1 MTDPSTSPSPT
12 APKGAAARLLG
23 LWFGTAL
30 WKRILLALVLGVAAG
45 LVLQDRAADIKWM
58 GDAFVRLIR
67 MLVVPLIFVTI
78 VAGVAAM
85 AEPRR
90 LGAIGV
96 KTIGLYFGLML
107 VASALGLLIGTILQP
122 GLGVDLSAAVPIV
135 AGAPPPSFGET
146 LMNIIPLNPIA
157 AMGSGDVLAVIF
169 FALLV
174 GIGILVVGEAAA
186 PLRKVF
192 DAGSAVMLQITYFV
206 MEMAPFGVFA
216 LIAWVTGTSGPA
228 AFVSVFKLALCVV
241 IGCTIQTLLVH
252 GGLIR
257 LLARLPARPFFRDVT
272 DAVVVAFTTSSSS
285 ATLPAAM
292 RVAQRNLGVSPMVA
306 STTLPIGVTLSMDG
320 TALYVALLAMF
331 SAQVFGIDLTAADY
345 LMVVLT
351 TTLVAIG
358 TAPVPSASLFILAA
372 VLSVIGINAE
382 QTALIVGFILP
393 FDRPLDMMRTVPNC
407 TSDLSVAVVVA
418 RSEGELDEPSYLA
431 RPVE

>member
-1 MTDPSTSPSPT
+1 MNDPSPP
-12 APKGAAARLLG
+12 APAAARKGPVSRALA

-30 WKRILLALVLGVAAG
+30 WKRILLGLVLGVVAG
-45 LVLQDRAADIKWM
+45 LVLQERAADLKWL

-67 MLVVPLIFVTI
+67 MLVIPLVFVTI

-90 LGAIGV
+90 LGAIGL

-107 VASALGLLIGTILQP
+107 IASALGLVIGTVLQP
-122 GLGVDLSAAVPIV
+122 GLGVDLSAAIPVV
-135 AGAPPPSFGET
+135 TGTPPPTFGQT

-174 GIGILVVGEAAA
+174 GIGILVVGEAAR
-186 PLRKVF
+186 PLRAVF

-241 IGCTIQTLLVH
+241 IGCAIQTLVVH

-257 LLARLPARPFFRDVT
+257 LLARLPVRPFFRDVT
-272 DAVVVAFTTSSSS
+272 DAIVVAFTTSSSS
-285 ATLPAAM
+285 ATLPVAM
-292 RVAQRNLGVSPMVA
+292 RVAQRNLGVSPTVA

-331 SAQVFGIDLTAADY
+331 SAQVFGIDLSAADY
-345 LMVVLT
+345 LMVILT

-372 VLSVIGINAE
+372 VLSVIGISAE

-418 RSEGELDEPSYLA
+418 RSENELDEASYLA

>member
-1 MTDPSTSPSPT
+1 MTDA
-12 APKGAAARLLG
+12 APRPPEPARRGPFTRLTR
-23 LWFGTAL
+23 LWFATAL
-30 WKRILLALVLGVAAG
+30 WKRILLGLFLGVIAG
-45 LVLQDRAADIKWM
+45 LILQERAVDIKWL
-58 GDAFVRLIR
+58 GDAFIRLIR
-67 MLVVPLIFVTI
+67 MLVVPLVFITI

-90 LGAIGV
+90 LGAIGT

-107 VASALGLLIGTILQP
+107 IASSLGLLIGTLLQP
-122 GLGVDLSAAVPIV
+122 GVGVDLSGAVPIV
-135 AGAPPPSFGET
+135 SGTPPGSFGET
-146 LMNIIPLNPIA
+146 LMNIIPVNPIA
-157 AMGSGDVLAVIF
+157 AMATGDVLAVIF
-169 FALLV
+169 FALLL
-174 GIGILVVGEAAA
+174 GTGILVVGEPAR
-186 PLRKVF
+186 PLRRLF
-192 DAGSAVMLQITYFV
+192 DAGSAVMLQITSFV

-216 LIAWVTGTSGPA
+216 LIAWVTGTSGA
-228 AFVSVFKLALCVV
+228 GAFLSVFKLALCVL
-241 IGCTIQTLLVH
+241 IGCAIQTLLVH

-285 ATLPAAM
+285 ATLPVAM
-292 RVAQRNLGVSPMVA
+292 RVAQTNLGVSPTVA

-331 SAQVFGIDLTAADY
+331 AAQVFGIQLTLVDY
-345 LMVVLT
+345 LMVILT

-372 VLSVIGINAE
+372 VLSVLGISAE
-382 QTALIVGFILP
+382 QTALLVGFILP

-418 RSEGELDEPSYLA
+418 RSEGELDVPSYLA
-431 RPVE
+431 KPVE

>member
-1 MTDPSTSPSPT
+1 MTDPATPPAPAPS
-12 APKGAAARLLG
+12 KGPVGRVLA

-30 WKRILLALVLGVAAG
+30 WKRILFGLVLGVVAG
-45 LVLQDRAADIKWM
+45 LILQERAADIKWL

-67 MLVVPLIFVTI
+67 MLVVPLVFVTI

-90 LGAIGV
+90 LGAIGL

-107 VASALGLLIGTILQP
+107 IASALGLAIGTVLQP
-122 GLGVDLSAAVPIV
+122 GLGVDLSAAVPV
-135 AGAPPPSFGET
+135 VTGAPPPSFAET

-169 FALLV
+169 FALLL
-174 GIGILVVGEAAA
+174 GIGILVVGPPAD
-186 PLRKVF
+186 PLRRVF

-216 LIAWVTGTSGPA
+216 LIAWVMGTSGPA
-228 AFVSVFKLALCVV
+228 AFLSVFKLALCVV
-241 IGCTIQTLLVH
+241 IGCAVQTLLVH

-257 LLARLPARPFFRDVT
+257 LFARLPVRPFFRDIT
-272 DAVVVAFTTSSSS
+272 DAIVVAFTTSSSS
-285 ATLPAAM
+285 ATLPVAM
-292 RVAQRNLGVSPMVA
+292 RVAQRNLGISPTVA

-320 TALYVALLAMF
+320 TAMYVALLAMF
-331 SAQVFGIDLTAADY
+331 AAQVFGIDLGLVDY
-345 LMVVLT
+345 LMVILT

-372 VLSVIGINAE
+372 VLSVIGISAE

-418 RSEGELDEPSYLA
+418 RSENELDEASYLA

>member
-1 MTDPSTSPSPT
+1 MTDPSTPPAT
-12 APKGAAARLLG
+12 PALIGAAARLLG
-23 LWFGTAL
+23 LWFRTAL
-30 WKRILLALVLGVAAG
+30 WKRILLGLVFGVAAG
-45 LVLQDRAADIKWM
+45 LLLQERAADIKWL

-67 MLVVPLIFVTI
+67 MLVIPLVFVTI

-107 VASALGLLIGTILQP
+107 IASALGLAIGAILQP
-122 GLGVDLSAAVPIV
+122 GLGVDLSAAIPFVTGP
-135 AGAPPPSFGET
+135 PPPSFGET

-174 GIGILVVGEAAA
+174 GIAILVVGEPAA
-186 PLRKVF
+186 PLRNIF
-192 DAGSAVMLQITYFV
+192 EAGSAVMLQITYFV

-228 AFVSVFKLALCVV
+228 AFVSVFKLAMCVV
-241 IGCTIQTLLVH
+241 IGCAVQTLLIH

-257 LLARLPARPFFRDVT
+257 LLARLPAQPFFRDVT
-272 DAVVVAFTTSSSS
+272 DAIVVAFTTSSSS
-285 ATLPAAM
+285 ATLPVAM
-292 RVAQRNLGVSPMVA
+292 RVAQRNLGISPTVA

-331 SAQVFGIDLTAADY
+331 SAQVFGIDLGVAEY
-345 LMVVLT
+345 LMVILT

-418 RSEGELDEPSYLA
+418 RSEGELDEASYLA

>member
-1 MTDPSTSPSPT
+1 MSDPSPPRVPA
-12 APKGAAARLLG
+12 APKGLASRWLG
-23 LWFGTAL
+23 AWFGTAL
-30 WKRILLALVLGVAAG
+30 WKRILLGLALGVMAG
-45 LVLQDRAADIKWM
+45 VVLQERAADIKWL

-67 MLVVPLIFVTI
+67 MLVVPLVFVTI

-96 KTIGLYFGLML
+96 KTISLYFTLML
-107 VASALGLLIGTILQP
+107 VASTLGLIIGTLLQP
-122 GLGVDLSAAVPIV
+122 GLGVDLSAVVPV
-135 AGAPPPSFGET
+135 VTGTPPPSFGET

-169 FALLV
+169 FGLLV
-174 GIGILVVGEAAA
+174 GTGILVVGEAAA
-186 PLRKVF
+186 PLRAVF
-192 DAGSAVMLQITYFV
+192 DAGASVMLQITYFV

-216 LIAWVTGTSGPA
+216 LIAWVTGTSGPT

-241 IGCTIQTLLVH
+241 IGCAVQTLLVH
-252 GGLIR
+252 GALIR
-257 LLARLPARPFFRDVT
+257 LLARLPVRPFFRDVT
-272 DAVVVAFTTSSSS
+272 DAIVVAFTTSSSS
-285 ATLPAAM
+285 ATLPVAM
-292 RVAQRNLGVSPMVA
+292 RVAQRNLGISPTVA
-306 STTLPIGVTLSMDG
+306 STTLPIGVTFSMDG

-331 SAQVFGIDLTAADY
+331 SAQIFGIDLSLIDY
-345 LMVVLT
+345 LMVILT

-372 VLSVIGINAE
+372 VLSVIGISAE

-418 RSEGELDEPSYLA
+418 RSENELDEASYLA

>member
-1 MTDPSTSPSPT
+1 MTDPVTPPAPAPS
-12 APKGAAARLLG
+12 KGPVGRALA

-30 WKRILLALVLGVAAG
+30 WKRILLGLVLGVVTG
-45 LVLQDRAADIKWM
+45 LVLQERAADIKWL

-67 MLVVPLIFVTI
+67 MLVVPLVFVTI

-90 LGAIGV
+90 LGAIGL

-107 VASALGLLIGTILQP
+107 IASALGLTIGTVLQP
-122 GLGVDLSAAVPIV
+122 GLGVDLSAAVPV
-135 AGAPPPSFGET
+135 VTGAPPPSFAET

-157 AMGSGDVLAVIF
+157 AMSSGDVLAVIF
-169 FALLV
+169 FALLL
-174 GIGILVVGEAAA
+174 GIGILVVGAPAD
-186 PLRKVF
+186 PLRRVF

-241 IGCTIQTLLVH
+241 IGCAVQTLLVH

-257 LLARLPARPFFRDVT
+257 LVARLPVRPFFRDVT
-272 DAVVVAFTTSSSS
+272 DAIVVAFTTSSSS
-285 ATLPAAM
+285 ATLPVAM
-292 RVAQRNLGVSPMVA
+292 RVAQRNLGISPTVA

-320 TALYVALLAMF
+320 TAMYVALLAMF
-331 SAQVFGIDLTAADY
+331 AAQVFGVDLTMVDY
-345 LMVVLT
+345 LMVILT

-418 RSEGELDEPSYLA
+418 RSENELDEASYLA

>member
-1 MTDPSTSPSPT
+1 MSDPSPPPAS
-12 APKGAAARLLG
+12 AVRKGRASRALS

-30 WKRILLALVLGVAAG
+30 WKRILLGLVLGVVAG
-45 LVLQDRAADIKWM
+45 LVLQERAADIKWL

-67 MLVVPLIFVTI
+67 MLVIPLVFVTI

-85 AEPRR
+85 SEPRR
-90 LGAIGV
+90 LGAIGL

-107 VASALGLLIGTILQP
+107 IASSLGLVIGTLLQP
-122 GLGVDLSAAVPIV
+122 GLGVDLSAAIPVV
-135 AGAPPPSFGET
+135 TGTPPPSFGET

-174 GIGILVVGEAAA
+174 GIGILVVGEAAQ
-186 PLRKVF
+186 PLRAVF
-192 DAGSAVMLQITYFV
+192 EAGSAVMLQITYFV
-206 MEMAPFGVFA
+206 MEMAPLGVFA

-241 IGCTIQTLLVH
+241 IGCAVQTLVVH

-257 LLARLPARPFFRDVT
+257 LMARLPVRPFFRDVT
-272 DAVVVAFTTSSSS
+272 DAIVVAFTTSSSS
-285 ATLPAAM
+285 ATLPVAM
-292 RVAQRNLGVSPMVA
+292 RVAQRNLGVSPTVA

-331 SAQVFGIDLTAADY
+331 SAQVFGIDLSAADY
-345 LMVVLT
+345 LMVILT

-372 VLSVIGINAE
+372 VLSVIGISAE

-418 RSEGELDEPSYLA
+418 RSEHELDEASYLA

>member
-1 MTDPSTSPSPT
+1 MTDP
-12 APKGAAARLLG
+12 APPPPEGRRRGPFARATQ

-30 WKRILLALVLGVAAG
+30 WKRILFGLVLGVAAG
-45 LVLQDRAADIKWM
+45 AILQERAVDIKWM
-58 GDAFVRLIR
+58 GDAFIRLIR
-67 MLVVPLIFVTI
+67 MLVVPLVFVTI

-107 VASALGLLIGTILQP
+107 IASALGLLIGTLLQP
-122 GLGVDLSAAVPIV
+122 GVGVDLSAAVPVV
-135 AGAPPPSFGET
+135 AGTPPGSFGET
-146 LMNIIPLNPIA
+146 LMNIIPLNPVA
-157 AMGSGDVLAVIF
+157 AMASGDILAVIF

-174 GIGILVVGEAAA
+174 GVGILVVGEDAQ
-186 PLRKVF
+186 PVRRLF
-192 DAGSAVMLQITYFV
+192 DGGAAVMLQITYFI
-206 MEMAPFGVFA
+206 MELAPFGVFA

-252 GGLIR
+252 GGVIR
-257 LLARLPARPFFRDVT
+257 LLARIPARPFFRDVT
-272 DAVVVAFTTSSSS
+272 DAIVVAFTTSSSS
-285 ATLPAAM
+285 ATLPVAM
-292 RVAQRNLGVSPMVA
+292 RVAQTNLGISPTVA

-320 TALYVALLAMF
+320 TALYVGLLAMF
-331 SAQVFGIDLTAADY
+331 SAQIFGIELTLVDY
-345 LMVVLT
+345 LMVTLT

-372 VLSVIGINAE
+372 VLSVIGISAE

-393 FDRPLDMMRTVPNC
+393 FDRPLDMMRTIPNC
-407 TSDLSVAVVVA
+407 TSDLAVAVVVA
-418 RSEGELDEPSYLA
+418 RSEGELDVDSYLA
-431 RPVE
+431 KPVE

>member
-1 MTDPSTSPSPT
+1 MTDPATPHDP
-12 APKGAAARLLG
+12 APPKGAVGRVLA

-30 WKRILLALVLGVAAG
+30 WKRILLGLVLGVITG
-45 LVLQDRAADIKWM
+45 LVLQERAADIKWL

-67 MLVVPLIFVTI
+67 MLVVPLVFVTI

-90 LGAIGV
+90 LGAIGL

-107 VASALGLLIGTILQP
+107 IASALGLAIGTVLQP
-122 GLGVDLSAAVPIV
+122 GLGVDLSAAVPV
-135 AGAPPPSFGET
+135 VTGAPPPSFAET

-169 FALLV
+169 FALLL
-174 GIGILVVGEAAA
+174 GIGILVVGAPAD
-186 PLRKVF
+186 PLRRVF

-241 IGCTIQTLLVH
+241 IGCAIQTLLVH
-252 GGLIR
+252 GALIR
-257 LLARLPARPFFRDVT
+257 LLARLPVRPFFRDVT
-272 DAVVVAFTTSSSS
+272 DAIVVAFTTSSSS
-285 ATLPAAM
+285 ATLPVAM
-292 RVAQRNLGVSPMVA
+292 RVAQRNLGISPTVA

-320 TALYVALLAMF
+320 TAMYVALLAMF
-331 SAQVFGIDLTAADY
+331 AAQVFGVDLTMVDY
-345 LMVVLT
+345 LMVILT

-372 VLSVIGINAE
+372 VLSVIGIGAE

-418 RSEGELDEPSYLA
+418 RSENELDEASYLA

>member
-1 MTDPSTSPSPT
+1 MTEPSTP
-12 APKGAAARLLG
+12 AARRGLLARLAG

-30 WKRILLALVLGVAAG
+30 WKRILLGLALGVVAG
-45 LVLQDRAADIKWM
+45 LLLQERAAEIKWL
-58 GDAFVRLIR
+58 GDAFIRLIR
-67 MLVVPLIFVTI
+67 MLVVPLVFVTI

-96 KTIGLYFGLML
+96 KTIGLYFALML
-107 VASALGLLIGTILQP
+107 VASAVGLFVGTLLQP
-122 GLGVDLSAAVPIV
+122 GLGVDLSAAVPL
-135 AGAPPPSFGET
+135 ANAAPPPSFGET
-146 LMNIIPLNPIA
+146 LMNIIPLNPVG
-157 AMGSGDVLAVIF
+157 AMASGDVLAVIF
-169 FALLV
+169 FALLFGV
-174 GIGILVVGEAAA
+174 GILVVGEPAA
-186 PLRKVF
+186 PVRKVF
-192 DAGSAVMLQITYFV
+192 DSGAAVMLQITYFV

-216 LIAWVTGTSGPA
+216 LIAWVMGTSGPA
-228 AFVSVFKLALCVV
+228 AFLSVFKLALCVV
-241 IGCTIQTLLVH
+241 IGCAVQTLLVH

-257 LLARLPARPFFRDVT
+257 LLSRLPVKPFFRDIT
-272 DAVVVAFTTSSSS
+272 DAVVVAFTTSSSA
-285 ATLPAAM
+285 ATLPVAI
-292 RVAQRNLGVSPMVA
+292 RVAQGNLGISPTVA

-331 SAQVFGIDLTAADY
+331 SAQVFGVHLGPIDY
-345 LMVVLT
+345 LMVILT

-393 FDRPLDMMRTVPNC
+393 FDRPLDMMRTIPNC

-418 RSEGELDEPSYLA
+418 RSENELDEAAYLA

>member
-1 MTDPSTSPSPT
+1 MV
-12 APKGAAARLLG
+12 G

-30 WKRILLALVLGVAAG
+30 WKRILLGLVLGVIAG
-45 LVLQDRAADIKWM
+45 LVLQERAVDIKWL

-67 MLVVPLIFVTI
+67 MLVVPLVFVTI

-90 LGAIGV
+90 LGAVGL
-96 KTIGLYFGLML
+96 KTIGLYFALML
-107 VASALGLLIGTILQP
+107 VASAVGLVIGTVFQP
-122 GLGVDLSAAVPIV
+122 GLGVDLSAAIPLT
-135 AGAPPPSFGET
+135 GTAPPPSVGET
-146 LMNIIPLNPIA
+146 LMNVIPLNPIA
-157 AMGSGDVLAVIF
+157 AMASGDVLAVIF

-174 GIGILVVGEAAA
+174 GVGVLVVGEPAE
-186 PLRKVF
+186 PVRKVF
-192 DAGSAVMLQITYFV
+192 DAGSAVMLQITWFV
-206 MEMAPFGVFA
+206 MEMAPVGVFA

-228 AFVSVFKLALCVV
+228 AFLNVFKLALCVV
-241 IGCTIQTLLVH
+241 IGCAIQTLVIH

-257 LLARLPARPFFRDVT
+257 LLARLPVLPFFRDIT
-272 DAVVVAFTTSSSS
+272 DAMVVAFTTSSSA
-285 ATLPAAM
+285 ATLPAAI
-292 RVAQRNLGVSPMVA
+292 RVAQRNLGISPTVA

-331 SAQVFGIDLTAADY
+331 SAQVFGVDLGLIDY
-345 LMVVLT
+345 LMVILT

-372 VLSVIGINAE
+372 VLSVIGIGAE

-393 FDRPLDMMRTVPNC
+393 FDRPLDMMRTIPNC

-418 RSEGELDEPSYLA
+418 RSENELDEASYLA
-431 RPVE
+431 KPVE